1 MLDFLGRWTYRARWP
16 VLAGAVLFLGLA
28 GVWGSTAFDHLTG
41 SGFTYAGSESARADE
56 LGRTLPGQADADLVV
71 VFRSETWR
79 VDDPRY
85 ARAATAVLDGLPA
98 ELVAART
105 DYWTTRQPALV
116 AADRRT
122 SFATVQV
129 AGADER
135 TRTEHYE
142 ELADRF
148 VSPDDTVRVTVGGPL
163 AMFAEVNERS
173 EQDLA
178 RAERLALPVVFLLL
192 VLLLRNL
199 VAAALPVVVGVL
211 AIVGS
216 LAGLRL
222 LTSVVDVSVFAVNI
236 VTLLGLGLAV
246 DYSLFVV
253 SRFREELDRAPVP
266 AALRATMRTA
276 GRTIL
281 VSAVTVAVAMSSLF
295 VFPQT
300 FLRSIGLG
308 AIMAVLLAVA
318 FSLTVMPALLA
329 VLGHRVR
336 PWRAGAARHTGPGP
350 GVWGRTAYAVMR
362 RPVLV
367 GAAVVGL
374 LLLLAL
380 PFLRVSYGWL
390 DARVLPQSTESR
402 QAQDTLDANFPA
414 NLTSPVQAVVTLAD
428 PVGSVRGQRD
438 LTGWLLRVESVPGVT
453 GTDVTGGAGS
463 TATVSVRF
471 AGQPISDDGR
481 RLVRAVRAVEPPPG
495 GQVLVGGNSA
505 TFTDL
510 LAVLGDRLPWMALVM
525 LLATFVLLFL
535 AFGSVV
541 LPIKAILLN
550 VLNLA
555 AAFGVVVWIFQDGRL
570 TGLLDFTP
578 TGDIDV
584 IQLILI
590 LAVAFALSM
599 DYEVFLLSRIREQYD
614 LTGDNREAVATGL
627 ERSGRIITGA
637 ALLLVIVIGA
647 FATSEVLV
655 VKIVGIGLA
664 VAIVLDATI
673 IRMLLVPA
681 SMRLLGTY
689 NWWMPAPLRPLYS
702 RWGIREEGRSPER
715 EPEEVAT

>member
-71 VFRSETWR
+71 VFHSETWR

-135 TRTEHYE
+135 TRTEHHE

-336 PWRAGAARHTGPGP
+336 PWRAGAGRHVGPGP

-362 RPVLV
+362 GPVLV
-367 GAAVVGL
+367 AAAVVGL

-414 NLTSPVQAVVTLAD
+414 NLTSPVEAVVTLAD
-428 PVGSVRGQRD
+428 PADSVRGQRD

-453 GTDVTGGAGS
+453 GTDVTGAAGP
-463 TATVSVRF
+463 TAAVSVRF

-647 FATSEVLV
+647 FAT
-655 VKIVGIGLA
+655 
-664 VAIVLDATI
+664 
-673 IRMLLVPA
+673 
-681 SMRLLGTY
+681 
-689 NWWMPAPLRPLYS
+689 
-702 RWGIREEGRSPER
+702 
-715 EPEEVAT
+715 